1 MANASMKKTVVID
14 VVGLSASLLEHMP
27 FLKAYTGTR
36 HVTTIQPMLP
46 AVTTAVQSTY
56 LTGQWPAEHG
66 IVGNGWYDRT
76 DAEIKFWKQSNRLV
90 DAPKIWDKARQ
101 LNPSFTVS
109 QMCWWYNMYANV
121 DYSLTPRPNYLQDGR
136 KIPDCY
142 TTPAD
147 LRDYLREKLGTF
159 PLFNYWGPTASIVS
173 SQYIADASILTDQRY
188 NPTMTFIYLPH
199 LDYCL
204 QKFGQDMEKNKK
216 EILEIDAVVK
226 QLVEYYQQQNAAIII
241 LSEYGISNASNPIDI
256 NRILRREGLLAIR
269 EERGLELLDAGA
281 SKAFAVADHQVAH
294 IYVNDPAAYKKVRS
308 LLEAHPD
315 IELVL
320 DREGKRQHQL
330 HHPRSG
336 ELVAVAAPGSWFTY
350 YYWLDDKKAPDFA
363 RTVEIFKKPGYDPV
377 EMFMDPKDPLI
388 KLKAAFK
395 VLKKKLGFRYV
406 MNVIPLDASLI
417 KGSHG
422 RLEAD
427 PSLHPLIITN
437 EPVGKPSILATE
449 VYQVMWNHLV
459 G

>member
-1 MANASMKKTVVID
+1 MKKTVVID
-14 VVGLSASLLEHMP
+14 VVGLSASLLKHMP
-27 FLKAYTGTR
+27 FLKAYTDTR

-56 LTGQWPAEHG
+56 LTGQWPSEHG

-101 LNPSFTVS
+101 LNPEFTVS

-136 KIPDCY
+136 KVPDCY

-173 SQYIADASILTDQRY
+173 SKYIADASILTDQRY

-226 QLVEYYQQQNAAIII
+226 QLVEYYQQQDAAIII
-241 LSEYGISNASNPIDI
+241 LSEYGISNADNPIDI
-256 NRILRREGLLAIR
+256 NRILRKEGLIAVR

-281 SKAFAVADHQVAH
+281 SKAFAVADHQIAH
-294 IYVNDPAAYKKVRS
+294 VYINDPAVYKNVRN
-308 LLEAHPD
+308 LLQAHPD

-320 DREGKRQHQL
+320 DREGKRQHHL
-330 HHPRSG
+330 HHARSG
-336 ELVAVAAPGSWFTY
+336 ELVVVAKPGSWFTY
-350 YYWLDDKKAPDFA
+350 YYWLDDARAPDFA

-377 EMFMDPKDPLI
+377 EMFMDPKDPLV

-395 VLKKKLGFRYV
+395 VLKKKLGFRYL
-406 MNVIPLDASLI
+406 MNVIPLDATLI

-422 RLEAD
+422 RLETD
-427 PSLHPLIITN
+427 PALQPLVITN
-437 EPVGKPSILATE
+437 APTGKSSIPATE
-449 VYQVMWNHLV
+449 VYQIMWNHLNN
-459 G
+459 